1 MKLLLSSDVLMSGT
15 LLSYRTIRGRKL
27 EPTLFSNYNK
37 EVKPPEAE
45 IFSSLKSPTPIE
57 IHNSSR
63 EKCITNNKK
72 CSKFPSPAGIST
84 KRSIK
89 ALIHDNRAAGAKKIW
104 LYLGSKWYPIPPRG
118 VGGCPEN
125 IPENDLGNTKHSGK
139 YPYGRPPIFVIF
151 LRIM

>member
-1 MKLLLSSDVLMSGT
+1 MSGT

-45 IFSSLKSPTPIE
+45 NFSSLKSPTPIE

-89 ALIHDNRAAGAKKIW
+89 ALIHDNRAAGAKKNW
-104 LYLGSKWYPIPPRG
+104 VHLGSK
-118 VGGCPEN
+118 
-125 IPENDLGNTKHSGK
+125 
-139 YPYGRPPIFVIF
+139 
-151 LRIM
+151 